1 MLSVGA
7 YRRSQA
13 SSGHQKLNLSICNY
27 YIKIGLAPA
36 KPSGRTTLLFRDEM
50 RNILSLGKTTKV
62 LCPSQVVLS
71 DRAQARVRALHA
83 DPLKIENI
91 YNRRKSA
98 QIKADKTNIMLR
110 RVIVLQDRTPLP
122 AYRV

>member
-1 MLSVGA
+1 M
-7 YRRSQA
+7 
-13 SSGHQKLNLSICNY
+13 
-27 YIKIGLAPA
+27 
-36 KPSGRTTLLFRDEM
+36 
-50 RNILSLGKTTKV
+50 SLGKTTKV

-91 YNRRKSA
+91 YNRPKSA
-98 QIKADKTNIMLR
+98 QIKADKINIMLNR
-110 RVIVLQDRTPLP
+110 MIVLQNRTPLS